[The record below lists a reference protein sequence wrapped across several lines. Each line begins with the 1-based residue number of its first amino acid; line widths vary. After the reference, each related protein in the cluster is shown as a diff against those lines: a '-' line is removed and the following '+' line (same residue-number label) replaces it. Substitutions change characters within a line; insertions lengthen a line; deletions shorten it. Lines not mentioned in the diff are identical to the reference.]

1 MVQYLVLRSRDK
13 NIVNL
18 IKCPEDKRKRKEKKW
33 NGMEL
38 VTLDKKKSC
47 FIAFFFATFCTC
59 VFFWETTRVI
69 LSTGIRA
76 CTTV

>member
-47 FIAFFFATFCTC
+47 FIAFFLQHS
-59 VFFWETTRVI
+59 VHVYFFGKPLE
-69 LSTGIRA
+69 
-76 CTTV
+76 